1 MIWCVKQVG
10 GTPVYAA
17 DATDVVGG
25 AALGDAYVSQVGVCL
40 YAEVRGV
47 CVCVRRSARCVRGSF
62 GDACCVTLVVLTP
75 QSSHPH
81 LARTYWK
88 LM

>member
-40 YAEVRGV
+40 YAEVHGV
-47 CVCVRRSARCVRGSF
+47 
-62 GDACCVTLVVLTP
+62 
-75 QSSHPH
+75 
-81 LARTYWK
+81 
-88 LM
+88 